1 RRSQTMEHGRDL
13 LASVL
18 ARQIHG
24 RRATDERPRQRRSQ
38 SRRLVLRGP
47 RAADAEPGRAG
58 RAAGHRHAGLQRDLR
73 PGPASDRAD
82 LPAQAGH
89 IRRVRNR
96 RRRPRHRPGRAWR
109 RVDDGT
115 ASPALADGEYA
126 AIAYQPGASEG
137 GTEAATA
144 PRCFG
149 VDTQPPAVSL
159 TAPTAGAVL
168 SGGSVTA
175 HGGAGSAPHDRG
187 QVSVLLFAGA
197 DTSVPPIQQVT
208 VNRSGGVWD
217 AAFSGLV
224 PGAYSIRAE
233 QSDEAGNVGLSGVVP
248 FTIAAPSA
256 PSGPSAAFSWYPAKP
271 HPGEKVTLVSSSTD
285 QASPIT
291 GYAWSLL
298 SSAF

>member
-1 RRSQTMEHGRDL
+1 
-13 LASVL
+13 
-18 ARQIHG
+18 
-24 RRATDERPRQRRSQ
+24 
-38 SRRLVLRGP
+38 
-47 RAADAEPGRAG
+47 
-58 RAAGHRHAGLQRDLR
+58 
-73 PGPASDRAD
+73 
-82 LPAQAGH
+82 
-89 IRRVRNR
+89 
-96 RRRPRHRPGRAWR
+96 
-109 RVDDGT
+109 
-115 ASPALADGEYA
+115 
-126 AIAYQPGASEG
+126 
-137 GTEAATA
+137 
-144 PRCFG
+144 
-149 VDTQPPAVSL
+149 
-159 TAPTAGAVL
+159 
-168 SGGSVTA
+168 

-298 SSAF
+298 SSAFTPGAQSISTSFGTVGAHAVRLRVTDAAGASSTATQTIPVTYAAMRPFPIVRIATVRVGGRLRVRRLSVEAPSGASIEVLCVGRACPIRSQLRKLPAGKKAVPVTFTRFQRFFPPGVTLRIRVFAPGLVGKYTSFAIRRGKLPLRSDACVNATEPRPVGCSS